1 MDEATLQ
8 SLETA
13 LEAGP
18 DNTALRSVVVKGCL
32 SLGALDRAR
41 EHLGNPECFDARVR
55 LELAAAFLEAHAPET
70 CLLLATDDVA
80 ESLILKARAL
90 VACGRA
96 DEAKPAYEAAIAA
109 NATLED
115 PELARS
121 LAAKAKVREIQ
132 REGAPALKVISIDRD
147 DTSADDVDRLLQPSD
162 TPVTFSDVG
171 GLDDVKRQVHKRI
184 ILPFQKPSLFQR
196 FKKRVGGGILM
207 YGPPGCGK
215 TLLARATAG
224 ECDAQFINVAISDVL
239 DMYIGESERKLTAL
253 FDKARSKTPAVIF
266 FDELEALAARR
277 RHARSQEASK
287 LVSAFLSQMDGF
299 SQNNTGVLMLAATN
313 TPWAIDPAFRRPG
326 RFDRVLFVPPPDR
339 AARAAIL
346 QLHLADR
353 PSDGSVKIDKIA
365 KRTSGFSG
373 ADLAF
378 LIETAADEAIEASLE
393 TSAEVP
399 ISHAMV
405 ERALADVSP
414 TTAEWLSTARNHA
427 RYADEGGYYGEVL
440 AFLDKHAR

>member
-1 MDEATLQ
+1 MDEATLR
-8 SLETA
+8 SLEVA
-13 LEAGP
+13 LDAGS
-18 DNTALRSVVVKGCL
+18 DNDALRAVVIKACL
-32 SLGALDRAR
+32 ALGEVERARGHLGAADQMGPASTRR
-41 EHLGNPECFDARVR
+41 ELG
-55 LELAAAFLEAHAPET
+55 AAFLDAGAPEIT
-70 CLLLATDDVA
+70 LTLMIDDDAETRLL
-80 ESLILKARAL
+80 EARAL
-90 VACGRA
+90 LACGRVE
-96 DEAKPAYEAAIAA
+96 EAKQAYHAAVTA
-109 NATLED
+109 NSTLED
-115 PELARS
+115 AELARR
-121 LAAKAKVREIQ
+121 LAERVREVR
-132 REGAPALKVISIDRD
+132 REGGPSLKVISIDRD
-147 DTSADDVDRLLQPSD
+147 DTTQNDLDRLLEPAAE
-162 TPVTFSDVG
+162 PVTFADVG
-171 GLDDVKRQVHKRI
+171 GLESIKRQIHKRI

-224 ECDAQFINVAISDVL
+224 ECEAQFINVAISDVL

-253 FDKARSKTPAVIF
+253 FDRARSKTPAVIF

-287 LVSAFLSQMDGF
+287 LVSVFLAQMDGF
-299 SQNNTGVLMLAATN
+299 AQNNAGVLILAATN

-326 RFDRVLFVPPPDR
+326 RFDRMLFVPPPDR
-339 AARAAIL
+339 EARAAIL
-346 QLHLADR
+346 QLHLGER
-353 PSDGSVKIDKIA
+353 PTDGSVQVAKIA

-378 LIETAADEAIEASLE
+378 LIETAADEAIERSLE

-405 ERALADVSP
+405 EQALEEVTP

-440 AFLDKHAR
+440 AFLDEHTR